1 MRSHLGNNGVL
12 AEAVSINQEG
22 VTVRFGKICI
32 ASSTFWLLGGKHW
45 QCVGIGCRLAPVLKG
60 WACYRQIGD
69 NLRSVFTLST
79 LWGEGHEAR
88 SWHWPRTDK

>member
-32 ASSTFWLLGGKHW
+32 APFTFWLLG
-45 QCVGIGCRLAPVLKG
+45 VNIGNALASGV
-60 WACYRQIGD
+60 D
-69 NLRSVFTLST
+69 
-79 LWGEGHEAR
+79 
-88 SWHWPRTDK
+88 WPPC

>member
-32 ASSTFWLLGGKHW
+32 APSTFRLLG
-45 QCVGIGCRLAPVLKG
+45 VNIGHALAPG
-60 WACYRQIGD
+60 AD
-69 NLRSVFTLST
+69 
-79 LWGEGHEAR
+79 
-88 SWHWPRTDK
+88 WPLC